1 MISIFLMTHVACK
14 NIEPA
19 PTDIDNLS
27 HYLWQHLDDEED
39 DALVEGIINLHT
51 AIGGDDLEEIQ
62 KGSVTALTQ
71 EELDL
76 VEKSH
81 QDASKLSGVYFAN
94 IINCSLDF
102 AESSIYALNQDEL
115 HPGDYVRYDRQYVS
129 DFEAYTN
136 RETNILEW
144 ETNYEVEGLGYSY
157 DAYLDSNMRY
167 VMDVSNDETDLGSA
181 FFSRGM
187 LREPAYFDEDSTDR
201 GMFQDFQMEIYW
213 ARKPKEVVHFYFI
226 WREMVMFGDVD
237 FSSETAQGFVLDGLA
252 DWDKDMEERC
262 QAN

>member
-1 MISIFLMTHVACK
+1 MIFLITNIACK

-19 PTDIDNLS
+19 PTDIDDLS

-39 DALVEGIINLHT
+39 DALVEGIINLHQ
-51 AIGGDDLEEIQ
+51 AIGADSLDEIQ
-62 KGSVTALTQ
+62 KGSVSALTQ
-71 EELDL
+71 DELNM
-76 VEKSH
+76 VGKSN
-81 QDASKLSGVYFAN
+81 QDASKLNGVYFAN
-94 IINCSLDF
+94 IINCSIDF

-115 HPGDYVRYDRQYVS
+115 HPGDYVRYDREYVS

-136 RETNILEW
+136 RETNILQW

-157 DAYLDSNMRY
+157 DAFLDSNMRY
-167 VMDVSNDETDLGSA
+167 VADVSNDEQDLGSA

-201 GMFQDFQMEIYW
+201 GMFQDFQMEVYW

-226 WREMVMFGDVD
+226 WREMVMFGEVD
-237 FSSETAQGFVLDGLA
+237 FSSETAQSFVLDGLA

-262 QAN
+262 QSN

>member
-1 MISIFLMTHVACK
+1 MPIFLIMHFACK
-14 NIEPA
+14 KIEPA
-19 PTDIDNLS
+19 PTDIDDLS

-39 DALVEGIINLHT
+39 DALVEGIINLHN
-51 AIGGDDLEEIQ
+51 AIDGDHLEEIQ
-62 KGSVTALTQ
+62 KGSVTALKQ
-71 EELDL
+71 DELNM
-76 VEKSH
+76 VGKSH

-115 HPGDYVRYDRQYVS
+115 HPDDYIRYDRKYVS

-144 ETNYEVEGLGYSY
+144 ETNYEVSGFGYSY

-167 VMDVSNDETDLGSA
+167 VMDVSNDEHDLGSA
-181 FFSRGM
+181 FFSRGI
-187 LREPAYFDEDSTDR
+187 LREPAYFDEDSTKR
-201 GMFQDFQMEIYW
+201 GMFQDFQMEVYW
-213 ARKPKEVVHFYFI
+213 ARKPKELVHFYFI

-237 FSSETAQGFVLDGLA
+237 FSSETAQKFVLDGLS

-262 QAN
+262 QGN